1 MTNPRPRV
9 VAVSG
14 LSSNTGK
21 TTLACELLARL
32 PGWEA
37 IKLTRGHYRSCGK
50 DPSGCCVSDLLRD
63 EPLIRSGREANY
75 EFGKDTGRFWDAG
88 AVNVHWVIVGEDQVE
103 AGINEALSRV
113 KTAAVIVEGN
123 SFLEYIEPDFAI
135 MCARA
140 GENTVKS
147 SARRNLE
154 KADALYLSTID
165 DTDQE
170 TAIRLFKT
178 WRDGLSMA
186 LNTEGVQVYTRHLI
200 PKLVELIDKTFAVGS
215 SSAKQL
221 NEPSKMAAES
231 SPGRK
236 PGDQQPILS

>member
-1 MTNPRPRV
+1 MSNRPSI
-9 VAVSG
+9 VAISG

-21 TTLACELLARL
+21 TALACELIALL

-75 EFGKDTGRFWDAG
+75 ELGKDTGRFWDAG

-103 AGINEALSRV
+103 AGINAALSRV
-113 KTAAVIVEGN
+113 QSKGVIVEGN

-140 GENTVKS
+140 GENKVKS
-147 SARRNLE
+147 SARRNLQ
-154 KADALYLSTID
+154 KADAIYLSTVD
-165 DTDQE
+165 ESNHE
-170 TAIRLFKT
+170 TAVVRFEQ
-178 WRDGLSMA
+178 WRASLTSE
-186 LNTEGVQVYTRHLI
+186 LKISNTPIFTSEDLTR
-200 PKLVELIDKTFAVGS
+200 LVERIGMRLTNITEPRTVLSGLKA
-215 SSAKQL
+215 QL
-221 NEPSKMAAES
+221 LQE
-231 SPGRK
+231 
-236 PGDQQPILS
+236 

>member
-1 MTNPRPRV
+1 MNNPRPRV

-63 EPLIRSGREANY
+63 KPLIRSGREANY

-88 AVNVHWVIVGEDQVE
+88 AVNVHWVIVDEDQVE
-103 AGINEALSRV
+103 AGINEALARV
-113 KTAAVIVEGN
+113 KTAAAIVEGN

-140 GENTVKS
+140 GENKVKS

-165 DTDQE
+165 DADRAA
-170 TAIRLFKT
+170 AIRRFEM
-178 WRDGLSMA
+178 WRDDLSIE
-186 LNTEGVQVYTRHLI
+186 LNTGGVQIYTRHAMATLVALI
-200 PKLVELIDKTFAVGS
+200 GKAVTVGINPP
-215 SSAKQL
+215 SAEAPGL
-221 NEPSKMAAES
+221 NQTSANAES
-231 SPGRK
+231 
-236 PGDQQPILS
+236 L